1 MSLLYECINTVLAV
15 LISISSGVPDDN
27 ASIQLC
33 VQKLRILIEDS
44 DQNLKYLGL
53 LAMNKIL
60 KHHPRSVQT
69 HNDLILSCLED
80 KDESIRLRALDL
92 LHGMVTK
99 KNLIEI
105 VKNLVRHLNSPN
117 TSAHFRSELVST
129 IIKICSQDNY
139 CYIASFQWYVS
150 VLVELA
156 QLNEAKNGELI
167 SNQLLDVTVRVATVR
182 SFAVSQMAS

>member
-1 MSLLYECINTVLAV
+1 
-15 LISISSGVPDDN
+15 
-27 ASIQLC
+27 
-33 VQKLRILIEDS
+33 
-44 DQNLKYLGL
+44 
-53 LAMNKIL
+53 MNKII

-69 HNDLILSCLED
+69 HNDLILNCLED

-117 TSAHFRSELVST
+117 TSPHFRSELVST

-156 QLNEAKNGELI
+156 QLNEDKNGELI